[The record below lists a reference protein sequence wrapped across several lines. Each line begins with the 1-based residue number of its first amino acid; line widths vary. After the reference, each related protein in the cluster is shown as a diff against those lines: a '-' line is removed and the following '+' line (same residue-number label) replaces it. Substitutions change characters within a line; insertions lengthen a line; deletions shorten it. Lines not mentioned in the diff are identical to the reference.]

1 VVLVLEA
8 AFDDGGDVVFLF
20 GLADLVVVV
29 VAVVVVT
36 VECLDF
42 DDDDKCLDFV
52 SFITGSVL
60 SWVLRM
66 GEMLCFSIDD
76 DDFEFADLFDLDFF
90 AAVVVAVAV
99 AVASPLVV
107 LSYKDSL
114 PPLPNVLD
122 MAARS
127 KFTL

>member
-1 VVLVLEA
+1 MVLVLEA

-66 GEMLCFSIDD
+66 GEMLCFSIDE

-90 AAVVVAVAV
+90 AAVVV

>member
-1 VVLVLEA
+1 MGAA
-8 AFDDGGDVVFLF
+8 AFDDGGDAVFLF
-20 GLADLVVVV
+20 DLVDL
-29 VAVVVVT
+29 VAVVVVVVP

-42 DDDDKCLDFV
+42 DDDVEDDKCLDFV

-60 SWVLRM
+60 SCSSCVLIM
-66 GEMLCFSIDD
+66 GEMLCFSIDE
-76 DDFEFADLFDLDFF
+76 DDFEFADLFDFDFF
-90 AAVVVAVAV
+90 AVV
-99 AVASPLVV
+99 VASPLVV

-114 PPLPNVLD
+114 PPFPNVLD